1 MIMMII
7 KMMIEMTANDN
18 HDNGNFDEIMLHLNF
33 LLITTILLLPIL
45 PLNFFCEMLPSSPL
59 L

>member
-1 MIMMII
+1 
-7 KMMIEMTANDN
+7 MMIEMTENDN